1 MEYKGY
7 SGEFYFDETRLIFQ
21 GKVANIKCLLTFKGK
36 SMESLHQDFQ
46 DVIDNYLAWCKK
58 RGAPPEKPLPRQ
70 K

>member
-21 GKVANIKCLLTFKGK
+21 GKVSNIKYPLTFKGR

-46 DVIDNYLAWCKK
+46 DVIDDYIAWCKK
-58 RGAPPEKPLPRQ
+58 RGVSPEKPLPCQ